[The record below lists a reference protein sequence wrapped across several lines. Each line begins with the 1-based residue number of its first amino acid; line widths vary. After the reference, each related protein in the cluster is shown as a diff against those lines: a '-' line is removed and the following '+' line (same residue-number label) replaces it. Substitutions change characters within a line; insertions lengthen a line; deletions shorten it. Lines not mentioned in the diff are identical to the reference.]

1 MRNLT
6 CGLGAVI
13 IALTG
18 AGAASAD
25 PLNFARFQSY
35 CLARPGNAQAAIA
48 AAVSDGWS
56 LSPRTMTAD
65 IKIEPMEI
73 GSQVLVRMEQDTSGS
88 VPLSLLMV
96 GPGFISLWGFDLKMT
111 LCTLGVSAPAD
122 ENLLHGA
129 EAWAGGAESESYP
142 DLTRIF
148 LFTQDA
154 SGRHV
159 IRYEEAARYLE
170 RPNPRTV
177 IYVMITQR
185 AGYVGDGATASFGVI
200 NNINGRPTFIGN

>member
-6 CGLGAVI
+6 CALGALI

-18 AGAASAD
+18 AQPASAD

-35 CLARPGNAQAAIA
+35 CLAQPGNGPAAIM
-48 AAVSDGWS
+48 AAVGDGWS
-56 LSPRTMTAD
+56 LSPRTMTGD

-73 GSQVLVRMEQDTSGS
+73 GSQVLVRMDEDTSGS

-96 GPGFISLWGFDLKMT
+96 GPGFISLWGFELKMT
-111 LCTLGVSAPAD
+111 LCTLGVSAPTD
-122 ENLLHGA
+122 EDLLRGA
-129 EAWAGGAESESYP
+129 EAWVGGAESEAYP

-154 SGRHV
+154 TGRHV
-159 IRYEEAARYLE
+159 ISYEQAARYLE
-170 RPNPRTV
+170 RLNARTV